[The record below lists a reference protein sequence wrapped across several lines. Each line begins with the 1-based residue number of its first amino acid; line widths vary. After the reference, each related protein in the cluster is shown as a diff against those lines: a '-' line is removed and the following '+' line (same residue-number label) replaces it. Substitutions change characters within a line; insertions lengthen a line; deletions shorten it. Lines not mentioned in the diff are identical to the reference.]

1 MEQAA
6 EEHLMMEGGDYA
18 SIEGDHA
25 LTEGRIASTEG
36 GHVLTGG
43 RLLASGAYGCVFIPP
58 LRCEGEETT
67 YVDYKG
73 ERTVD
78 KLMTEDQAEKEMTVS
93 ALIRSRMPLW
103 KNYVIVATSICTPA
117 PKHKQVDPDY
127 SECSL
132 IEEGHLKRM
141 KLLRMRYGGTPLQ
154 SYRMDFQSHSFFDF
168 VTHLLEGVALL
179 SLSRIVHMD
188 LHMGNILVDSANVP
202 RIIDVNLSVDVRN
215 HTNLLKR
222 LTHVYSPV
230 YMQESP
236 DNAILVGAQ
245 QGISGQVVINDI
257 MRFKSI
263 LVTVRSVLGISE
275 REQRAS
281 IEAFY
286 KSSPVAQR
294 GDIVAWF
301 SFYWR
306 LCDSWAIGCGIVWLI
321 SRLNLWK
328 SFVEGPYALY
338 QANLI
343 KVLRRMCEMNP
354 KKRIDAVQALAMLD
368 PDNFVVRTYGKKW
381 LTIVDK
387 FTS

>member
-1 MEQAA
+1 
-6 EEHLMMEGGDYA
+6 
-18 SIEGDHA
+18 
-25 LTEGRIASTEG
+25 
-36 GHVLTGG
+36 
-43 RLLASGAYGCVFIPP
+43 
-58 LRCEGEETT
+58 
-67 YVDYKG
+67 
-73 ERTVD
+73 
-78 KLMTEDQAEKEMTVS
+78 
-93 ALIRSRMPLW
+93 
-103 KNYVIVATSICTPA
+103 
-117 PKHKQVDPDY
+117 
-127 SECSL
+127 
-132 IEEGHLKRM
+132 
-141 KLLRMRYGGTPLQ
+141 
-154 SYRMDFQSHSFFDF
+154 
-168 VTHLLEGVALL
+168 
-179 SLSRIVHMD
+179 
-188 LHMGNILVDSANVP
+188 MGNILVDSANVP

-215 HTNLLKR
+215 HANLLKR

-257 MRFKSI
+257 MRFKTI

-338 QANLI
+338 QANLL

-381 LTIVDK
+381 LAIVDK